1 MAEVTQVLPE
11 VLELTDMLTIIAS
24 ASTTAGFL
32 IATIPW
38 LVGMVFTAFKKI
50 ISS

>member
-1 MAEVTQVLPE
+1 METVTQVLPE
-11 VLELTDMLTIIAS
+11 AMELTELLTTIFS
-24 ASTTAGFL
+24 TSTTAGFL